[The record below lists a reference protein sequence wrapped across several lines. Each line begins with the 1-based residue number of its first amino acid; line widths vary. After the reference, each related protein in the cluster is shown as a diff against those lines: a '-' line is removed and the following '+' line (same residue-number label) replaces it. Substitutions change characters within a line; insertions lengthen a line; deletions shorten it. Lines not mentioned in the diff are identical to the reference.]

1 MSHLRYRFDH
11 TRFVCL
17 LKAPQNGRYDPYYS
31 LSCLFPFRDIT
42 SLSNY
47 VTSSFSC
54 HFEFICSRALSL
66 SNLEYWH
73 YTS

>member
-31 LSCLFPFRDIT
+31 LSCLFPFRELHHPAVQLCLVFFLLPI
-42 SLSNY
+42 
-47 VTSSFSC
+47 
-54 HFEFICSRALSL
+54 
-66 SNLEYWH
+66 
-73 YTS
+73 